1 MYVGERGGMK
11 KTESGLPNAAK
22 FMRDVLRGSTY
33 TFASALADIV
43 DNCIEAEATEVDIW
57 VDYETLQVMVLDNG
71 IGMTDGVHMESM
83 KIASETRDYSDED
96 LGKYGTGMKAASLSQ
111 ALRMIVGTKARGA
124 KSISVRCLDMDH
136 IHETNDWDHLTL
148 VLGVDDL
155 PERARNHLERTAG
168 TAVVWEQLD
177 RVFAD
182 GSMSGEAAE
191 SELKNQT
198 ALAENHLAMV
208 FHRFLQGTA
217 KKRRQLD
224 LRINGNKVS
233 PWDPFALN
241 EKTVKVVEKELKVN
255 DSTVALTGYVLPT
268 EKEFSS
274 KVAFANAAGPKK
286 WNESQGFY
294 VYRNERL
301 IRWGGW
307 LRTRASD
314 EHTKLARIA
323 LDFTSDL
330 DAIFQVNVAKSSL
343 ALPVAIK
350 ARFADAIKDVAGAA
364 QKRYRAKIVPTGT
377 GALPGRGG
385 PITGTVQRKLSADA
399 LATVLSAVAKAN
411 QLESEFSAL
420 KSALKKENPTVAKE
434 IGWL

>member
-1 MYVGERGGMK
+1 
-11 KTESGLPNAAK
+11 
-22 FMRDVLRGSTY
+22 
-33 TFASALADIV
+33 
-43 DNCIEAEATEVDIW
+43 
-57 VDYETLQVMVLDNG
+57 MV
-71 IGMTDGVHMESM
+71 T
-83 KIASETRDYSDED
+83 
-96 LGKYGTGMKAASLSQ
+96 
-111 ALRMIVGTKARGA
+111 
-124 KSISVRCLDMDH
+124 
-136 IHETNDWDHLTL
+136 
-148 VLGVDDL
+148 
-155 PERARNHLERTAG
+155 
-168 TAVVWEQLD
+168 
-177 RVFAD
+177 
-182 GSMSGEAAE
+182 
-191 SELKNQT
+191 
-198 ALAENHLAMV
+198 
-208 FHRFLQGTA
+208 
-217 KKRRQLD
+217 
-224 LRINGNKVS
+224 
-233 PWDPFALN
+233 
-241 EKTVKVVEKELKVN
+241 
-255 DSTVALTGYVLPT
+255 LTGYVLPT

-274 KVAFANAAGPKK
+274 KVAFTNAAGPKK

-377 GALPGRGG
+377 SALPGRGG
-385 PITGTVQRKLSADA
+385 PVTGTVQRKLSADA
-399 LATVLSAVAKAN
+399 LATVLSSVAKAN

-420 KSALKKENPTVAKE
+420 KSALKRENPVVAKE

>member
-1 MYVGERGGMK
+1 MK

-43 DNCIEAEATEVDIW
+43 DNCIEAEATSVDIW
-57 VDYETLQVMVLDNG
+57 VDFSALQVIILDDG
-71 IGMTDGVHMESM
+71 LGMTDSVHMESM

-111 ALRMIVGTKARGA
+111 ALRMIVGTKAKGA
-124 KSISVRCLDMDH
+124 KTISVRCLDMEH
-136 IHETNDWDHLTL
+136 INETNDWDHLTL

-155 PERARNHLERTAG
+155 PERARAHLNKTGG
-168 TAVVWEQLD
+168 TVVVWEQLD

-182 GSMSGEAAE
+182 GSMSGNAAE

-217 KKRRQLD
+217 KNRGPLE

-241 EKTVKVVEKELKVN
+241 EKTVKVVEKELSVN
-255 DSTVALTGYVLPT
+255 GSSVALTGYVLPT

-274 KVAFANAAGPKK
+274 KIAFANAAGPKK

-385 PITGTVQRKLSADA
+385 PVAGTVHRKLSADA
-399 LATVLSAVAKAN
+399 LATVLSSVAKAN

-420 KSALKKENPTVAKE
+420 QSALKRENPVMAKE